1 MIKRYYKYTVGKLK
15 TILNNRIV
23 IGAVKAVVII
33 AATFVCYYFLFAVN
47 FDTPIDAELKTSI
60 KQLREEY
67 EKLSTY
73 NKEIEEV
80 LVNLEQRD
88 SDIYFTIFNTYPEL
102 TNISTVYVPDI
113 NLYSEPDISLVNMTA
128 DDEYRL
134 SNKITNSKKAYQE
147 LEEELIALS
156 AAGMS
161 KYPSIQPVTNK
172 DLSVKITPAG
182 RRIDPF
188 YKGAI
193 THNGIDYLVPEGTRV
208 FATAGGTVE
217 NIKSIGDKQGITV
230 VINHGNRYT
239 TTYAHLSKA
248 TVSRGQNVALGEI
261 IGYSGNTGASFVPHL
276 HYEVKYNNRYLD
288 PTDFFYRELDP
299 HTIKNLKKLA
309 EQNILALD

>member
-1 MIKRYYKYTVGKLK
+1 MIKRYYK
-15 TILNNRIV
+15 RIV
-23 IGAVKAVVII
+23 SRLKRIFGNKIVISTLKALVII
-33 AATFVCYYFLFAVN
+33 AATFVCYYFLFAIN

-67 EKLSTY
+67 DKLATY

-88 SDIYFTIFNTYPEL
+88 SDIYYTIFNTYPEL
-102 TNISTVYVPDI
+102 SNISTVYVPDL
-113 NLYSEPDISLVNMTA
+113 NLYSEPNTSLVDITSDDQDRLAKKVTTTKEGYQNLADKLISLSTSGV
-128 DDEYRL
+128 
-134 SNKITNSKKAYQE
+134 
-147 LEEELIALS
+147 
-156 AAGMS
+156 S

-193 THNGIDYLVPEGTRV
+193 THYGIDYLVPEGTRV
-208 FATAGGTVE
+208 FATASGTVE
-217 NIKSIGDKQGITV
+217 NIKGIGDKQGIAV
-230 VINHGNRYT
+230 VINHGNGYT
-239 TTYAHLSKA
+239 TTYAHLNKA
-248 TVSRGQNVALGEI
+248 TVSRGQSVALGEI
-261 IGYSGNTGASFVPHL
+261 IGYSGNTGGSFVPHL

-288 PTDFFYRELDP
+288 PTDFFFRELDP
-299 HTIKNLKKLA
+299 HAIKNLKKLA

>member
-1 MIKRYYKYTVGKLK
+1 MIKIEYKQILIKLK
-15 TILNNRIV
+15 AILNNRIV

-47 FDTPIDAELKTSI
+47 FDTPIDAELKASI

-67 EKLSTY
+67 DKLSDY
-73 NKEIEEV
+73 NEEIEEV
-80 LVNLEQRD
+80 LLNLEQRD

-113 NLYSEPDISLVNMTA
+113 NLYSEPSISLVDMTS
-128 DDEYRL
+128 DDHDRL
-134 SNKITNSKKAYQE
+134 ARKIGSTKQAYKE
-147 LEEELIALS
+147 LEEDLISLS
-156 AAGMS
+156 VLGVS

-193 THNGIDYLVPEGTRV
+193 THYGIDYLVPEETRV
-208 FATAGGTVE
+208 FATASGTVD
-217 NIKSIGDKQGITV
+217 NIKGIGDKQGITV
-230 VINHGNRYT
+230 VINHGNGYT

-248 TVSRGQNVALGEI
+248 TVSRGQSVALGEI

-288 PTDFFYRELDP
+288 PTDFFFRELDP